1 MAGVTSA
8 AHPGVL
14 WAQRARLA
22 FVTVEVSDCENPE
35 IKVKKYVPIILKLL
49 IFIQHNVIPNQ
60 PNARDLFFQP
70 CELNKDPQRALLHC
84 VYSTLFS
91 CHFDKWPKPLIFSL

>member
-35 IKVKKYVPIILKLL
+35 IKVEKTRENHL
-49 IFIQHNVIPNQ
+49 
-60 PNARDLFFQP
+60 
-70 CELNKDPQRALLHC
+70 
-84 VYSTLFS
+84 
-91 CHFDKWPKPLIFSL
+91 

>member
-1 MAGVTSA
+1 LEILNYADLIHFSDLFSYKTEMAGATSA

-35 IKVKKYVPIILKLL
+35 IKVKA
-49 IFIQHNVIPNQ
+49 H
-60 PNARDLFFQP
+60 
-70 CELNKDPQRALLHC
+70 
-84 VYSTLFS
+84 T
-91 CHFDKWPKPLIFSL
+91 

>member
-35 IKVKKYVPIILKLL
+35 IKVKKYVQIIRYPR
-49 IFIQHNVIPNQ
+49 IFIQNNVIPDQ
-60 PNARDLFFQP
+60 PNARDLLFQH
-70 CELNKDPQRALLHC
+70 CEVKVLSSYLNLGGGGGRE
-84 VYSTLFS
+84 
-91 CHFDKWPKPLIFSL
+91 

>member
-35 IKVKKYVPIILKLL
+35 IKVKQHVITDSHPIAA
-49 IFIQHNVIPNQ
+49 H
-60 PNARDLFFQP
+60 R
-70 CELNKDPQRALLHC
+70 
-84 VYSTLFS
+84 
-91 CHFDKWPKPLIFSL
+91 

>member
-35 IKVKKYVPIILKLL
+35 IKVKKHVKITCSRAS
-49 IFIQHNVIPNQ
+49 FIQNNVVADQ
-60 PNARDLFFQP
+60 PNARDLFLCP
-70 CELNKDPQRALLHC
+70 AN
-84 VYSTLFS
+84 
-91 CHFDKWPKPLIFSL
+91 